1 MKGIRAAVD
10 AKFVA
15 LLPQR
20 AELGNKNFRQTIIAF
35 AVQEFAISVASAA
48 THYNHAFQVARTTH
62 PADVEGLG
70 RAPEKNNGGRK
81 KGSKNSTAAVEP
93 TATEVVAAVFNES
106 ARVEFNDEAPAAP
119 AEPTV
124 ELWNVVRKSNGEV
137 VATGLTEEAA
147 TAMVEAAKRQKK
159 AALILSA

>member
-1 MKGIRAAVD
+1 MSKGIRSAVN
-10 AKFVA
+10 AKFVE

-20 AELGNKNFRQTIIAF
+20 AELTNKGFRQTIIAF

-48 THYNHAFQVARTTH
+48 THYNHAFQVAKTTN
-62 PADVEGLG
+62 PAAVEGLG

-81 KGSKNSTAAVEP
+81 KGSKNAVTDPLAAEAAVADASAPAETP
-93 TATEVVAAVFNES
+93 AQPAAE
-106 ARVEFNDEAPAAP
+106 AAP

-124 ELWNVVRKSNGEV
+124 ELWNVAKKSTGEI